1 MLQIEVENEFL
12 DLPVD
17 FAPEF
22 NRFSPVFQTEGV
34 IKDDY
39 TFPIPL
45 PHTDRNARIL
55 GNPGVIENETSFRPR
70 FTAKL
75 WWNGMPRI
83 TGQIRIS
90 KVDSDRTISVYFAYG
105 LSEISVDFRTR
116 SLRDIMDEEI
126 VIHNTNFDKS
136 IVLWYIGISGDLA
149 EITINGKAYSE
160 STVADLI
167 DAINDDPDQSASAED
182 VSVVIESLTFTYVK
196 IIPGSANELEPF
208 NIQLPRPAINA
219 VTEQLRPIWEAVTP
233 TFTTTYSDTYKDF
246 VDNYRGVDPD
256 RKLRFL
262 TYANFNGFDN
272 DSNIKDFPLVNGYNA
287 DGLLR
292 NFLRGYQVF
301 LPNTDEVRIVNQT
314 SLAPQVTIRYIL
326 EKIEIYYGI
335 KIIFPMTAENTDGE
349 LVLLSPMTLDVPLKY
364 FNDQKLIFYRRSFNI
379 NEFVPDI
386 PVNDFLKALQSIGF
400 YITYDPVLKIVE
412 FKEKQPIVRSP
423 RYFDLKNNYSDL
435 FEVVNF
441 QKEGVTLS
449 HESDPDDTFIQDT
462 FSPYSGNYN
471 QVFGAGE
478 KKINT
483 RISVP
488 HYDGFAPFPSDII
501 ATSGVVVSM
510 QRKPEFKSVKL
521 AYQEYT
527 EDTLTTFVVNGQSLA
542 WESQLNF
549 TDGLWEQYWK
559 DWIVMEDNTT
569 TCKATLYMREDWIW
583 NPEWTIKYLI
593 DRNKFLVKSFTVSLQ
608 ESEWMEVEAELV
620 KIPYSRRTNL
630 DLGGPIVEIPA
641 EGGGGDSGFD
651 YEFDFE
657 LD

>member
-22 NRFSPVFQTEGV
+22 NRFNPVFQTEGV

-105 LSEISVDFRTR
+105 LSEISIDFRTR
-116 SLRDIMDEEI
+116 SLRDVMDENV

-136 IVLWYIGISGDLA
+136 IVLWYIGLA
-149 EITINGKAYSE
+149 SDYAQLQVNGKSYKE
-160 STVADLI
+160 DTLEDLI
-167 DAINDDPDQSASAED
+167 DAINDDPDQSASASD
-182 VSVVIESLTFTYVK
+182 VSDEFLTLLK
-196 IIPGSANELEPF
+196 ITPGSSNELDEF
-208 NIQLPRPAINA
+208 SILLPSPIVNTSTGEIER
-219 VTEQLRPIWEAVTP
+219 VTWWVTP
-233 TFTTTYSDTYKDF
+233 PAFISSYTSTYNDF
-246 VDNYRGVDPD
+246 VGNYRGSDAD
-256 RKLRFL
+256 RKLRFS
-262 TYANFNGFDN
+262 TFANYTGFDD
-272 DSNIKDFPLVNGYNA
+272 DSSIKDFPLVNGYNA

-292 NFLRGYQVF
+292 NFLRTNFVSDLNPQ
-301 LPNTDEVRIVNQT
+301 EVRIVNQT
-314 SLAPQVTIRYIL
+314 SLAPQVTLRYIL
-326 EKIEIYYGI
+326 EKIEDYYGI
-335 KIIFPMTAENTDGE
+335 KIIFPLSADDPDNEI
-349 LVLLSPMTLDVPLKY
+349 VLLSPMTLDVPLKY
-364 FNDQKLIFYRRSFNI
+364 FNNQKLIFYRRSFNI

-386 PVNDFLKALQSIGF
+386 PVNDFLKAIQSLGF
-400 YITYDPVLKIVE
+400 YITWDPVLKIVE

-423 RYFDLKNNYSDL
+423 RYFDLKGNYSDL

-449 HESDPDDTFIQDT
+449 HEVDGDDTFIQET

-471 QVFGAGE
+471 QVYGAGE
-478 KKINT
+478 KKITT
-483 RISVP
+483 RVSVP
-488 HYDGFAPFPSDII
+488 AYDVFAPIPPGSLS
-501 ATSGVVVSM
+501 TNGVTVSM
-510 QRKPEFKSVKL
+510 ARKPEFKTVKL
-521 AYQEYT
+521 AYQEAN
-527 EDTLTTFVVNGQSLA
+527 EDTLTTFVVNGQSLS
-542 WESQLNF
+542 WESQLSF

-641 EGGGGDSGFD
+641 ETDGPDGFD
-651 YEFDFE
+651 YEFDFDLE
-657 LD
+657 